1 MTGTVTF
8 TLIVQLPFAA
18 MVPFENEREVAPAL
32 GAKVGVPQPDVE
44 AFVGLATTIA
54 PGLVGRL
61 SSKWRPVC
69 VTGVGFVNV
78 KVSVEIPP
86 TLVGSGLKFFAIV
99 TADGSRI

>member
-1 MTGTVTF
+1 MN
-8 TLIVQLPFAA
+8 LIVQLLLGAS
-18 MVPFENEREVAPAL
+18 VPFENDRDPFPAT
-32 GAKVGVPQPDVE
+32 GVNVGVPQPDVE

-54 PGLVGRL
+54 PGLVGRVSVKL
-61 SSKWRPVC
+61 RPVI

-78 KVSVEIPP
+78 KVRVEMPP